1 VTLIA
6 HRRFVETALDRT
18 GEGLGYVTV
27 PAPARRPE
35 AVLAAARTAFADL
48 RCGRATEEEAVS
60 GLCWLPTAGPSY
72 VCFGATRALAGPLES
87 AVLRQEASDL
97 LSTITSFNHPSLK
110 RAPRARLF
118 GGFAFAPGSA
128 SAFPW
133 EAFGDGWLVLPRWC
147 YGCQGER
154 AWLSL
159 AIEGPLDGEGRT
171 RLQEEMDILG
181 AALEDRLVVT
191 PSATDV
197 ASRPDLSPPGGRG
210 ATTAADPVSRSSPQA
225 ADGLARERW
234 ERMVREILGAIDAG
248 EVSKV
253 VAARCSM
260 VEVQGA
266 TEPASTLE
274 ALGDRYPGC
283 TRFCVEAGGAWFLGA
298 SPERLVRK
306 RGRAVATEVLAGSA
320 GPGEGVDLLEDPK
333 IRREHE
339 LVLDD
344 MKARLAPL
352 CEGVQAGEPELLQLS
367 NVVHR
372 KTFLRAQAREGVS
385 VLDVVVALHPTPAVG
400 GVPREVALRWIAK
413 REPDARGWYAGP
425 LGWLDASGD
434 GEFIVAL
441 RSGLVCD
448 GRAWL
453 FAGAG
458 IVRGSRPADEFD
470 ETEHKLRAMR
480 EALEAV
486 ARPYPVA
493 ALP

>member
-1 VTLIA
+1 
-6 HRRFVETALDRT
+6 
-18 GEGLGYVTV
+18 
-27 PAPARRPE
+27 
-35 AVLAAARTAFADL
+35 
-48 RCGRATEEEAVS
+48 
-60 GLCWLPTAGPSY
+60 
-72 VCFGATRALAGPLES
+72 VCLGATRALAGPLGS
-87 AVLRQEASDL
+87 AVLRREASDL
-97 LSTITSFNHPSLK
+97 LSTITSFDHPSLK
-110 RAPRARLF
+110 RTPRPRLF
-118 GGFAFAPGSA
+118 GGFAFAPGAA

-133 EAFGDGWLVLPRWC
+133 EAFGDGRLVLPRWC
-147 YGCQGER
+147 YGCEGER

-159 AIEGPLDGEGRT
+159 AIESPLDGEARA
-171 RLQEEMDILG
+171 RLEEEMDILG
-181 AALEDRLVVT
+181 AVLEDRSVVT
-191 PSATDV
+191 PPAVLPRPDV
-197 ASRPDLSPPGGRG
+197 ASRLDLSPRPDV
-210 ATTAADPVSRSSPQA
+210 AS
-225 ADGLARERW
+225 RERW
-234 ERMVREILGAIDAG
+234 EGTVEEILGAIDAG

-274 ALGDRYPGC
+274 ALGERYPGC

-298 SPERLVRK
+298 TPERLVRK
-306 RGRAVATEVLAGSA
+306 RGRAVATEALAGSA
-320 GPGEGVDLLEDPK
+320 GPGEGADLLEDPK

-339 LVLDD
+339 LVLTD
-344 MKARLAPL
+344 MTARLAPL
-352 CEGVQAGEPELLQLS
+352 CDGVQAGEPELLELS

-372 KTFLRAQAREGVS
+372 KTSIRAEAREGVS

-441 RSGLVCD
+441 RSALVCD

-470 ETEHKLRAMR
+470 ETELKLTAMR
-480 EALEAV
+480 EALEAA
-486 ARPYPVA
+486 ARPFPVA

>member
-1 VTLIA
+1 M
-6 HRRFVETALDRT
+6 
-18 GEGLGYVTV
+18 GEGLGFITV

-48 RCGRATEEEAVS
+48 RCGRPTEEAVS
-60 GLCWLPTAGPSY
+60 SLSWLPSAGPSY
-72 VCFGATRALAGPLES
+72 VCLGATRALAGPLES
-87 AVLRQEASDL
+87 AVLRREASDL
-97 LSTITSFNHPSLK
+97 LSTITSFDHPSLK
-110 RAPRARLF
+110 RTPRPRLF
-118 GGFAFAPGSA
+118 GGFAFAPGAA

-133 EAFGDGWLVLPRWC
+133 EAFGDGRLVLPRWC

-159 AIEGPLDGEGRT
+159 TIEGPLDGEARA
-171 RLQEEMDILG
+171 RLEEEMDILG
-181 AALEDRLVVT
+181 AALEDRPKAT
-191 PSATDV
+191 PPAADV
-197 ASRPDLSPPGGRG
+197 ASLPDVLPTGGRG
-210 ATTAADPVSRSSPQA
+210 AATPADPVSRSSPQA

-234 ERMVREILGAIDAG
+234 ERTVEEILRAIDAG

-253 VAARCSM
+253 VLARRSM

-266 TEPASTLE
+266 TEPASILE
-274 ALGDRYPGC
+274 ALGERYPGC

-298 SPERLVRK
+298 TPERLVRK
-306 RGRAVATEVLAGSA
+306 RGRAVTTEALAGSA
-320 GPGEGVDLLEDPK
+320 GPGEGADLLEDPK
-333 IRREHE
+333 IRLEHE
-339 LVLDD
+339 LVLAD
-344 MKARLAPL
+344 MMARLAPL
-352 CEGVQAGEPELLQLS
+352 CEGVQAGEPELLELS

-372 KTFLRAQAREGVS
+372 KTSLRAEAREEVS

-470 ETEHKLRAMR
+470 ETEIKLRAMR
-480 EALEAV
+480 EALEAT
-486 ARPYPVA
+486 ARPYAVA
-493 ALP
+493 ALS

>member
-1 VTLIA
+1 MCL
-6 HRRFVETALDRT
+6 
-18 GEGLGYVTV
+18 
-27 PAPARRPE
+27 
-35 AVLAAARTAFADL
+35 
-48 RCGRATEEEAVS
+48 
-60 GLCWLPTAGPSY
+60 
-72 VCFGATRALAGPLES
+72 GATRALAGPLGS
-87 AVLRQEASDL
+87 AVLRREASDL
-97 LSTITSFNHPSLK
+97 LSTITSFDHPSLK
-110 RAPRARLF
+110 RTPRPRLF
-118 GGFAFAPGSA
+118 GGFAFAPGAA

-133 EAFGDGWLVLPRWC
+133 EAFGDGRLVLPRWC
-147 YGCQGER
+147 YGCEGER

-159 AIEGPLDGEGRT
+159 AIESPLDGEARA
-171 RLQEEMDILG
+171 RLEEEMDILG
-181 AALEDRLVVT
+181 AVLEDRSVVT
-191 PSATDV
+191 PSAVLPRPDV
-197 ASRPDLSPPGGRG
+197 ASRPDLSPRPDV
-210 ATTAADPVSRSSPQA
+210 AS
-225 ADGLARERW
+225 RERW
-234 ERMVREILGAIDAG
+234 EGTVEEILGAIDAG

-274 ALGDRYPGC
+274 ALGERYPGC
-283 TRFCVEAGGAWFLGA
+283 TRFCVEAGGAWFVGA
-298 SPERLVRK
+298 TPERLVRK
-306 RGRAVATEVLAGSA
+306 RGRAVATEALAGSA
-320 GPGEGVDLLEDPK
+320 GPGEGAGLLEDPK

-339 LVLDD
+339 LVLTD
-344 MKARLAPL
+344 MTARLAPL
-352 CEGVQAGEPELLQLS
+352 CDGVQAGEPELLELS

-372 KTFLRAQAREGVS
+372 KTSIRAEARAGVS

-441 RSGLVCD
+441 RSALVCD

-470 ETEHKLRAMR
+470 ETELKLRAMR
-480 EALEAV
+480 EAFEAA

>member
-1 VTLIA
+1 MCL
-6 HRRFVETALDRT
+6 
-18 GEGLGYVTV
+18 
-27 PAPARRPE
+27 
-35 AVLAAARTAFADL
+35 
-48 RCGRATEEEAVS
+48 
-60 GLCWLPTAGPSY
+60 
-72 VCFGATRALAGPLES
+72 GATRALAGPLES
-87 AVLRQEASDL
+87 AVLRREASDL
-97 LSTITSFNHPSLK
+97 LSTITTFDHPSLK
-110 RAPRARLF
+110 RTPRPRLF
-118 GGFAFAPGSA
+118 GGFAFAPGAA

-133 EAFGDGWLVLPRWC
+133 EAFGDGRLVLPRWC
-147 YGCQGER
+147 YGCEGER

-159 AIEGPLDGEGRT
+159 AIESPLDGEARAH
-171 RLQEEMDILG
+171 LKEEMDILG
-181 AALEDRLVVT
+181 AVLEDRSVVT
-191 PSATDV
+191 PPAVLPRPDV
-197 ASRPDLSPPGGRG
+197 ASRLDLS
-210 ATTAADPVSRSSPQA
+210 SRPDVAS
-225 ADGLARERW
+225 RERW
-234 ERMVREILGAIDAG
+234 EGTVEEILGAIDAG

-274 ALGDRYPGC
+274 ALGERYPGC

-298 SPERLVRK
+298 TPERLVRK
-306 RGRAVATEVLAGSA
+306 RGRAVATEALAGSA
-320 GPGEGVDLLEDPK
+320 GPGEGADLLEDPK

-339 LVLDD
+339 LVLTD
-344 MKARLAPL
+344 MTARLAPL
-352 CEGVQAGEPELLQLS
+352 CDGVQAGEPELLELS

-372 KTFLRAQAREGVS
+372 KTSIRAEAREGVS

-441 RSGLVCD
+441 RSALVCD

-470 ETEHKLRAMR
+470 ETELKLTAMR
-480 EALEAV
+480 EALEAA

>member
-1 VTLIA
+1 
-6 HRRFVETALDRT
+6 
-18 GEGLGYVTV
+18 
-27 PAPARRPE
+27 
-35 AVLAAARTAFADL
+35 
-48 RCGRATEEEAVS
+48 
-60 GLCWLPTAGPSY
+60 
-72 VCFGATRALAGPLES
+72 
-87 AVLRQEASDL
+87 L
-97 LSTITSFNHPSLK
+97 L
-110 RAPRARLF
+110 
-118 GGFAFAPGSA
+118 
-128 SAFPW
+128 
-133 EAFGDGWLVLPRWC
+133 
-147 YGCQGER
+147 
-154 AWLSL
+154 
-159 AIEGPLDGEGRT
+159 
-171 RLQEEMDILG
+171 EEMDILG
-181 AALEDRLVVT
+181 AVLEDTPVVT
-191 PSATDV
+191 PPATDDASPPAALPPADV
-197 ASRPDLSPPGGRG
+197 ASRP
-210 ATTAADPVSRSSPQA
+210 
-225 ADGLARERW
+225 DGLARERW
-234 ERMVREILGAIDAG
+234 ERRVEEILGAIDAG

-260 VEVQGA
+260 AEVQGA
-266 TEPASTLE
+266 TEPTSTLE

-298 SPERLVRK
+298 TPERLVRK
-306 RGRAVATEVLAGSA
+306 RGRAVATEALAGSA

-352 CEGVQAGEPELLQLS
+352 CEGVQAGEPELLELS
-367 NVVHR
+367 NVVHC
-372 KTFLRAQAREGVS
+372 KTSIRAEAREGVS

-470 ETEHKLRAMR
+470 ETELKLRAMR
-480 EALEAV
+480 EALEAA

>member
-1 VTLIA
+1 MCL
-6 HRRFVETALDRT
+6 
-18 GEGLGYVTV
+18 
-27 PAPARRPE
+27 
-35 AVLAAARTAFADL
+35 
-48 RCGRATEEEAVS
+48 
-60 GLCWLPTAGPSY
+60 
-72 VCFGATRALAGPLES
+72 GATRALAGPLES
-87 AVLRQEASDL
+87 AVLRREASDL
-97 LSTITSFNHPSLK
+97 LSTITTFDHPSLK
-110 RAPRARLF
+110 RTPRPRLF
-118 GGFAFAPGSA
+118 GGFAFAPGAA

-133 EAFGDGWLVLPRWC
+133 EAFGDGRLVLPRWC

-159 AIEGPLDGEGRT
+159 AIEGPLDGEARA
-171 RLQEEMDILG
+171 RLEEEMDILG
-181 AALEDRLVVT
+181 AALEDRPVVT
-191 PSATDV
+191 PRAADV
-197 ASRPDLSPPGGRG
+197 ASRPGLSPRPDF
-210 ATTAADPVSRSSPQA
+210 AS
-225 ADGLARERW
+225 RERW
-234 ERMVREILGAIDAG
+234 EGTVEEILGAIDAG

-274 ALGDRYPGC
+274 ALGERYPGC

-298 SPERLVRK
+298 TPERLVRK
-306 RGRAVATEVLAGSA
+306 RGREVATEALAGSA
-320 GPGEGVDLLEDPK
+320 GPGEGADLLEDPK

-339 LVLDD
+339 LVLAE
-344 MKARLAPL
+344 MTARLAPL
-352 CEGVQAGEPELLQLS
+352 CDGVQAGEPELLELS

-372 KTFLRAQAREGVS
+372 KTSIRAEAREGVS

-400 GVPREVALRWIAK
+400 GVPREVALRWIVK

-441 RSGLVCD
+441 RSALVCD

-470 ETEHKLRAMR
+470 ETELKLTAMR
-480 EALEAV
+480 EALDAA

-493 ALP
+493 ALS

>member
-1 VTLIA
+1 VCL
-6 HRRFVETALDRT
+6 
-18 GEGLGYVTV
+18 GE
-27 PAPARRPE
+27 
-35 AVLAAARTAFADL
+35 
-48 RCGRATEEEAVS
+48 
-60 GLCWLPTAGPSY
+60 
-72 VCFGATRALAGPLES
+72 TRALAGPLGS
-87 AVLRQEASDL
+87 GVLRQEASDL
-97 LSTITSFNHPSLK
+97 LATITSFDHPSLK
-110 RAPRARLF
+110 RTPRARLF
-118 GGFAFAPGSA
+118 GGFAFARGAA

-133 EAFGDGWLVLPRWC
+133 KAFGDGRLVLPRWC
-147 YGCQGER
+147 YGCEGER

-159 AIEGPLDGEGRT
+159 TIEGPLDGEARA
-171 RLQEEMDILG
+171 RLLEEMDILG
-181 AALEDRLVVT
+181 AALEDIPVVT
-191 PSATDV
+191 PSAVLPPVEV
-197 ASRPDLSPPGGRG
+197 ASRPDLSPRPD
-210 ATTAADPVSRSSPQA
+210 AASRK
-225 ADGLARERW
+225 RW
-234 ERMVREILGAIDAG
+234 ERAVQEILGAIDAG

-260 VEVQGA
+260 VEVPGA

-298 SPERLVRK
+298 TPERLVRK
-306 RGRAVATEVLAGSA
+306 RGRVVSTEALAGSA
-320 GPGEGVDLLEDPK
+320 GPGEGADLLEDPK

-352 CEGVQAGEPELLQLS
+352 CDGVQAGEPELLVLS

-372 KTFLRAQAREGVS
+372 KTSLRAEAREGVS

-400 GVPREVALRWIAK
+400 GVPREAALRWIAK
-413 REPDARGWYAGP
+413 RELDARGWYAGP

-470 ETEHKLRAMR
+470 ETELKLRAMR
-480 EALEAV
+480 EALEAA